1 MFTRLVR
8 LPLAALTVVG
18 LLLGSAPTWAG
29 PGTDNPAALPA
40 PPRTLEQLRA
50 ALALTQQQ
58 QVLWQA
64 YLERVHAYTQVH
76 SRMRPAQAT
85 GTETATRQFAH
96 LIDQLQN
103 RLAALED
110 IEQAVVA
117 LYASLTPEQRK
128 LADQQLYTTLPVFA
142 SAAGASPVSP
152 QPAHGPRTGDGPP
165 EDRTPRG
172 QDGGSF

>member
-1 MFTRLVR
+1 MFTRPVSLR
-8 LPLAALTVVG
+8 LAALTVVS
-18 LLLGSAPTWAG
+18 LLFGSVPAWAG
-29 PGTDNPAALPA
+29 PGTDQPAVLPA
-40 PPRTLEQLRA
+40 SPRPLEQLRA
-50 ALALTQQQ
+50 ALALTPQQ

-64 YLERVHAYTQVH
+64 YLERVRAYTQVH
-76 SRMRPAQAT
+76 DRMRPAQAT
-85 GTETATRQFAH
+85 GAETATRQFAH

-117 LYASLTPEQRK
+117 LYASLTPEQRR

-152 QPAHGPRTGDGPP
+152 QPALAPRAGNGPP
-165 EDRTPRG
+165 EDRAPHG
-172 QDGGSF
+172 QPGGSF